1 MKIRYG
7 IFLATIMSSVIFL
20 IGSVWAG
27 GTGTRCC

>member
-7 IFLATIMSSVIFL
+7 IFLATILGSVML
-20 IGSVWAG
+20 LVSVVWAG